1 MKGLRERR
9 IVVLPSA
16 IAHTYT
22 KHRSVSALLVTV
34 AARRILDEAL
44 IRQTGLFC
52 VEKLLAL
59 MEIELLRFLRYAG
72 LIKFDRVNPSSL
84 TRR

>member
-1 MKGLRERR
+1 M
-9 IVVLPSA
+9 VSPSA
-16 IAHTYT
+16 IAHTYP

-34 AARRILDEAL
+34 AARQIMDETL

-59 MEIELLRFLRYAG
+59 MEIELLRFMRYAG
-72 LIKFDRVNPSSL
+72 LIKFDPVNPSSL